1 MIQCGN
7 ILVMEGH
14 EMTKILIVEDEKKL
28 VRAPVSLFVNGNKVL
43 LRELKR
49 LLGEKNVVL
58 RS

>member
-1 MIQCGN
+1 MQYTAIFDGR
-7 ILVMEGH
+7 IPLY
-14 EMTKILIVEDEKKL
+14 LYFEDEKKL
-28 VRAPVSLFVNGNKVL
+28 VRAPVSLFVDENEVL